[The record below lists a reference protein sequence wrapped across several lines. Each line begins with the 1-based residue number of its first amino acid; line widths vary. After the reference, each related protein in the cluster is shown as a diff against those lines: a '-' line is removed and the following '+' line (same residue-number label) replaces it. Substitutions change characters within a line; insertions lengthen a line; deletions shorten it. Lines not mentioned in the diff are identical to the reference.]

1 MSASMPDL
9 TRRHINTLFIANRGE
24 IALRVIRTAKR
35 LGMKTALGVSDAD
48 ANSRGAAEADHVVRL
63 GPAPSSQSYL
73 NIEKVVAAAKE
84 AGADA
89 VHPGYGFLSENIKF
103 ARAVADAGMI
113 FVGPDPEALDAMG
126 DKLKARHVAIEAG
139 LPVVPGGEAETA
151 EDAAKIADKT
161 GYPLLIKAVSG
172 GGGRGMK
179 RVDKPEDLKSQIG
192 YAMSEAEAAFGDPRI
207 YVERF
212 IASGRHVEVQVIG
225 DGTRAIH
232 LGTRDCSIQRRF
244 QKLVEEA
251 PAPNIPDDKH
261 RAIENAAVKLAE
273 HLHYK
278 GAGTVEFL
286 VDAETFDFYFLE
298 MNARIQVEHPV
309 TEEVTGVDI
318 VEQQLLIAS
327 GAPLGYEQRD
337 IEFLGAA
344 IEVRINAEDP
354 DADFRPSPGLVA
366 KAEWPAGE
374 GVRVDTHIRS
384 GDTIPPTYDSLMG
397 KLIVHGATREEA
409 VARIAA
415 ALNRLNV
422 EGVKTTAPLHAR
434 VMQDARFKKGGV
446 DTRFF
451 EGLKHG

>member
-1 MSASMPDL
+1 MPDL

>member
-1 MSASMPDL
+1 M
-9 TRRHINTLFIANRGE
+9 RNKINTLFIANRGE
-24 IALRVIRTAKR
+24 IALRIIRTAKK
-35 LGMKTALGVSDAD
+35 LGLKTALGVSDAD
-48 ANSRGAAEADHVVRL
+48 ANSRGAAEADIVVRL

-73 NIEKVVAAAKE
+73 NIAKVVAAAKE

-89 VHPGYGFLSENIKF
+89 VHPGYGFLSENINF
-103 ARAVADAGMI
+103 ARAVAEAGMI
-113 FVGPDPEALDAMG
+113 FVGPEPRALDAMG
-126 DKLKARHVAIEAG
+126 DKLKARAVAIEAG
-139 LPVVPGGEAETA
+139 LPVVPGGEAATA
-151 EDAAKIADKT
+151 EAAAKIAEKT

-179 RVDKPEDLKSQIG
+179 RVDRPEDLKSQIG
-192 YAMSEAEAAFGDPRI
+192 LAMSEAEAAFGDARV

-251 PAPNIPDDKH
+251 PAPNIPDAKH

-273 HLHYK
+273 HLNYK
-278 GAGTVEFL
+278 GAGTAEFL
-286 VDAETFDFYFLE
+286 VDAETFDFFFLE

-318 VEQQLLIAS
+318 VEQQLLIAD
-327 GAPLGYEQRD
+327 GAPLGYRQRD
-337 IEFLGAA
+337 IEIQGAA

-354 DADFRPSPGLVA
+354 DADFRPSPGRVE
-366 KAEWPAGE
+366 KAQWPAGE
-374 GVRVDTHIRS
+374 GVRVDSHIRS
-384 GDTIPPTYDSLMG
+384 GDSIPPNYDSLIG

-409 VARIAA
+409 IERAAA
-415 ALNRLNV
+415 ALATLNV

-434 VMQDARFKKGGV
+434 IMEDARFKKGGV

-451 EGLKHG
+451 GELQDG

>member
-1 MSASMPDL
+1 M
-9 TRRHINTLFIANRGE
+9 
-24 IALRVIRTAKR
+24 
-35 LGMKTALGVSDAD
+35 
-48 ANSRGAAEADHVVRL
+48 
-63 GPAPSSQSYL
+63 
-73 NIEKVVAAAKE
+73 
-84 AGADA
+84 
-89 VHPGYGFLSENIKF
+89 
-103 ARAVADAGMI
+103 
-113 FVGPDPEALDAMG
+113 
-126 DKLKARHVAIEAG
+126 
-139 LPVVPGGEAETA
+139 
-151 EDAAKIADKT
+151 
-161 GYPLLIKAVSG
+161 
-172 GGGRGMK
+172 
-179 RVDKPEDLKSQIG
+179 
-192 YAMSEAEAAFGDPRI
+192 
-207 YVERF
+207 
-212 IASGRHVEVQVIG
+212 
-225 DGTRAIH
+225 
-232 LGTRDCSIQRRF
+232 
-244 QKLVEEA
+244 
-251 PAPNIPDDKH
+251 
-261 RAIENAAVKLAE
+261 KLAE

>member
-1 MSASMPDL
+1 MA
-9 TRRHINTLFIANRGE
+9 INTLFIANRGE
-24 IALRVIRTAKR
+24 IALRIIRTAKK
-35 LGMKTALGVSDAD
+35 LGLKTVLGVSDAD
-48 ANSRGAAEADHVVRL
+48 ATSRGAAEADVVVRL

-73 NIEKVVAAAKE
+73 NIAKVVAAAKE

-89 VHPGYGFLSENIKF
+89 VHPGYGFLSENINF
-103 ARAVADAGMI
+103 AKAVAEAGMI
-113 FVGPDPEALDAMG
+113 FVGPEPRALDAMG
-126 DKLKARHVAIEAG
+126 DKLKARAVAIEAG

-151 EDAAKIADKT
+151 EDAAQIAQTT

-179 RVDKPEDLKSQIG
+179 RVDDAKDLKSQI
-192 YAMSEAEAAFGDPRI
+192 AMAMAEAEAAFGDPRI

-225 DGTRAIH
+225 DGSRAIH

-251 PAPNIPDDKH
+251 PAPNIPDQKH
-261 RAIENAAVKLAE
+261 RAIEAAAVKIAE
-273 HLHYK
+273 HLNYK

-286 VDAETFDFYFLE
+286 VDAETFDFFFLE

-309 TEEVTGVDI
+309 TEEITGVDI
-318 VEQQLLIAS
+318 VEQQLLIAD
-327 GAPLGYEQRD
+327 GAPLGFRQDD
-337 IEFLGAA
+337 ISFLGAA

-354 DADFRPSPGLVA
+354 DADFRPSPGRVA

-374 GVRVDTHIRS
+374 GVRVDSHIRS
-384 GDTIPPTYDSLMG
+384 GDSIPPTYDSLIG
-397 KLIVHGATREEA
+397 KLIVHGASREEA
-409 VARIAA
+409 IARAAA
-415 ALNRLNV
+415 ALNALNV
-422 EGVKTTAPLHAR
+422 EGVKTTALLHAR
-434 VMQDARFKKGGV
+434 IMADARFKKGGV

-451 EGLKHG
+451 EGLSLKGEANG